1 MTSVQRLG
9 RRFLEIN
16 VGVFYQCFHVA
27 VRSAYGPMNAK
38 CLTIQSC
45 KGFVYLY
52 MVMGKINH

>member
-27 VRSAYGPMNAK
+27 VRSAYGPMNAQ